1 MLRAAG
7 EIAGAADVPVQDA
20 ERGRLNSTRMKSERP
35 ADDLA
40 AGLAALPHFRELS
53 PELLAQVACL
63 SRELELA
70 AGEPLFHAG
79 QRCDAFYAVRS
90 GMIRVFRQ
98 APDGREQLVHHIGPG
113 HTFAEA
119 GLFHHGI
126 FPASAVAAEPS
137 RLIRIDG
144 PRFLR
149 LFAEERALAA
159 SMVGSLCGWL
169 HTLVDRIEVL
179 TLISA
184 GSRLATYLLRLPART
199 VKGELRV
206 ELPVAKKELAAEL
219 SITPETLSRLLHRWR
234 ERGWIRV
241 DGRTLALLD
250 CKTLEALAESGA
262 AGEE

>member
-1 MLRAAG
+1 
-7 EIAGAADVPVQDA
+7 
-20 ERGRLNSTRMKSERP
+20 MKPERP
-35 ADDLA
+35 AGADDVA

-53 PELLAQVACL
+53 PELLAKVAGL
-63 SRELELA
+63 SREVELA
-70 AGEPLFHAG
+70 AGEPVFQAG
-79 QRCDAFYAVRS
+79 QRCDAFFAVRA

-119 GLFHHGI
+119 ALFHHGI

-149 LFAEERALAA
+149 LFADERALAA

-184 GSRLATYLLRLPART
+184 GSRLATYLLRLPARS

-250 CKTLEALAESGA
+250 SQTLEALAESSA
-262 AGEE
+262 AE